1 MAQKLLR
8 PGKFVQAKTARS
20 LLTSTDPKPGIL
32 ARNRLDAQKFSKS
45 SPVPVSEPEIPGRL
59 IHFGCKIIGIIIFYC
74 LKIDNNY
81 FNLLK
86 IMFFFD
92 SPMTLIGLGMKF
104 M

>member
-20 LLTSTDPKPGIL
+20 LSTSTDPTPGIL
-32 ARNRLDAQKFSKS
+32 AQYGLGARKFSKS
-45 SPVPVSEPEIPGRL
+45 SPVLGLEPEIPGRL
-59 IHFGCKIIGIIIFYC
+59 IFGCKIIGIIIFYC
-74 LKIDNNY
+74 LKIDNTY